1 MIIDKLYTLNCIIE
15 QYYDYILNESEINIK
30 KEMVKD
36 LKEILFENI
45 NKSNYF
51 RQELNYLLSEYSFNI
66 KREPDTILEQLLIL
80 KSNITQLANP
90 AMEGYDILTE
100 GIVASVSKSLSGMK
114 SGFGSKHDKIVERD
128 KKWLSSN
135 KKKILELNFDEIE
148 LEVLSDYKITFEG
161 LLNRHNIFDK
171 NFVNSDGNIGDKIAR
186 FEDKNGNLKNGLDNY
201 FRTGTS
207 RREIGLRKVSGPDAK
222 LVVENM
228 IAYCESFISGR
239 KFLEEKLNNI
249 LISINE
255 TKVKESYVYTLTEA
269 LEEDE
274 ELDKLLSEDE
284 EKEGK
289 EEVESE
295 ADKAKEEGE
304 ERGIRDRQVGI
315 AVLLSV
321 AEDRYFD
328 YINILKGLME

>member
-15 QYYDYILNESEINIK
+15 QYYDYISNESESKIQ
-30 KEMVKD
+30 KEMIKD

-45 NKSNYF
+45 NKSDPF
-51 RQELNYLLSEYSFNI
+51 KQELNYLLSNYSFNI
-66 KREPDTILEQLLIL
+66 KREPDTILEQLIIL
-80 KSNITQLANP
+80 KNNITQLVSP
-90 AMEGYDILTE
+90 AVEGYDILTE

-114 SGFGSKHDKIVERD
+114 SGFGSKHDKIVQRD

-135 KKKILELNFDEIE
+135 KNNLLTLNFDEIE

-255 TKVKESYVYTLTEA
+255 TKVKESYIYTLTEA

-274 ELDKLLSEDE
+274 DLDKLLSKDE
-284 EKEGK
+284 EKDNN
-289 EEVESE
+289 EVESE

-321 AEDRYFD
+321 AEERYFD